1 MVSPRGIIARS
12 TEEDSET
19 AHVILEKLGDVSEVI
34 TPSRVLFASITA
46 MIISLASIIA
56 VAWIIPYDNVDME
69 VVYMQSGSG
78 HVVLV
83 ELDNKGSRAIE
94 DVSVTIRFLGQD
106 GSEIDRHDFF
116 MDKLPAHSSISNT
129 PSDDLE
135 LVVIGE
141 SVWEEYEIHLTLE
154 YSYYG
159 GDKAPRTWI
168 HPVGD
173 WTREAFVDHS
183 KFELF

>member
-1 MVSPRGIIARS
+1 MVSPKGIIARS

-19 AHVILEKLGDVSEVI
+19 ARVILEKLGDVTEVI
-34 TPSRVLFASITA
+34 TPTRVLFASIAT
-46 MIISLASIIA
+46 MVVCIASIFA
-56 VAWIIPYDNVDME
+56 VLWIIPYDNVDLE
-69 VVYMQSGSG
+69 TVYMQSGSG

-83 ELDNKGSRAIE
+83 ELDNRGSRAIE

-116 MDKLPAHSSISNT
+116 MSKLPAHSAISNT

-135 LVVIGE
+135 LVVMGE

-159 GDKAPRTWI
+159 GEKAPRTWV
-168 HPVGD
+168 HPVGN

-183 KFELF
+183 QFELF